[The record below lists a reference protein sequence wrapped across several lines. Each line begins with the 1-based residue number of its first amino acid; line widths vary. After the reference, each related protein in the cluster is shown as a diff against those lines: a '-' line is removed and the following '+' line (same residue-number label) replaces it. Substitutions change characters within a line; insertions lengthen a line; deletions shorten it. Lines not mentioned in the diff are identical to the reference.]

1 MAIFRVEKNKNY
13 TVMSNW
19 HLRDKNLSLKA
30 KGLLS
35 FMLSLPDDWD
45 YSLNGL
51 VKVLKENETSINTA
65 LKELKKYGYLK
76 VEKLLPN
83 QTKSARIEY
92 IYNIFENPY
101 QQQSVQNQDIE
112 NLGVEIQGVENQT
125 QINTNKQNTK
135 KINTK
140 EYYGEYQNVFFTEE
154 QYQKLTKEFS
164 KDYQERIQRL
174 DDYMQST
181 GKKYKDCL
189 ATIRM
194 WARKENK
201 NMTKS
206 KNSLEKSELLER
218 YLEEE
223 SK

>member
-19 HLRDKNLSLKA
+19 HLKA

-51 VKVLKENETSINTA
+51 EKVLKENETSINTA

-101 QQQSVQNQDIE
+101 QQQSVQNQDVE

-154 QYQKLTKEFS
+154 QYQKLIKEFS

-201 NMTKS
+201 NMAKS

-223 SK
+223 RK

>member
-1 MAIFRVEKNKNY
+1 MAIFRLEKNKNY
-13 TVMSNW
+13 TVMSNY

-51 VKVLKENETSINTA
+51 VKVLKENETSIKTA

-83 QTKSARIEY
+83 QTKSAKIEY
-92 IYNIFENPY
+92 IYNIYENPNK
-101 QQQSVQNQDIE
+101 QQDIDNQEVE

-140 EYYGEYQNVFFTEE
+140 EYYGEYKNVFFTDE
-154 QYQKLTKEFS
+154 QYEKLLKEFPN
-164 KDYQERIQRL
+164 DYEERIQRL

-189 ATIRM
+189 ATIRV
-194 WARKENK
+194 WAKKDGNNKEYI
-201 NMTKS
+201 
-206 KNSLEKSELLER
+206 NSNQQKKEDEWQ
-218 YLEEE
+218 
-223 SK
+223 